1 MECFAKKSFSFLQ
14 DSAHLLE
21 YDKSIYISH
30 DVLNTYVI
38 LIFTGKVFSPKIY
51 LLVIVKFIKN

>member
-21 YDKSIYISH
+21 YDKSIYNLYMVAITTCKLLGIKKKIKAF
-30 DVLNTYVI
+30 VLVE
-38 LIFTGKVFSPKIY
+38 K
-51 LLVIVKFIKN
+51 KN